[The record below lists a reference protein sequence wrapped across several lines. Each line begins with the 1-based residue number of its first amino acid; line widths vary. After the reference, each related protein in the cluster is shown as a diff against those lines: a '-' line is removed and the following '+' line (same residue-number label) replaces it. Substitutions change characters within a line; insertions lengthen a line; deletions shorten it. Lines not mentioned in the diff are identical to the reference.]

1 MHTQEVSDDPPFIK
15 IQDKEKERKREFMK
29 SIIYTTKKL
38 LRNR

>member
-1 MHTQEVSDDPPFIK
+1 MYTQEVSDGPPLLRFK
-15 IQDKEKERKREFMK
+15 IRKEREREFMK